1 MNAPQAPDNDIRI
14 LTMTHKSLPVSFK
27 WSLMA
32 VSVLALSACGTTA
45 NTAGSAAARPA
56 GSVDSAIEK
65 ALNQAEAAGDTQQSL
80 VLLEQVYQRN
90 PNNAVVATR
99 FARALRE
106 DEQLNKARL
115 VLSKHVSGDDVDTE
129 TVTEMAM
136 VHLGLGQYKEA
147 EKYAREA
154 VVLNDKNGRAYLAL
168 GTALD
173 AQNYHEQAEVAF
185 RRGLDNWKG
194 DPAPILNNLALN
206 LASQGHLEESLGV
219 LDKARKLS
227 PRRTEIERN
236 YRIISTLQETA
247 VPAATSPAAGGTKP
261 APAPAKKPN
270 RN

>member
-1 MNAPQAPDNDIRI
+1 MTIRFSSRSFFC
-14 LTMTHKSLPVSFK
+14 TSLFVS
-27 WSLMA
+27 A
-32 VSVLALSACGTTA
+32 LALSACGTTGSTSTAA
-45 NTAGSAAARPA
+45 NTSGKPA
-56 GSVDSAIEK
+56 SSVDAAIDR
-65 ALNQAEAAGDTQQSL
+65 ALNQAEAHGDRQQGL
-80 VLLEQVYQRN
+80 ILLEQIYQRDTSN
-90 PNNAVVATR
+90 PVVATR

-115 VLSKHVSGDDVDTE
+115 VLTPHVSGDEADGE
-129 TVTEMAM
+129 AITEMSM

-154 VVLNDKNGRAYLAL
+154 VLRNDKNGRAYLAL

-247 VPAATSPAAGGTKP
+247 VPAEPAGGPPKNV
-261 APAPAKKPN
+261 PAPAKKPN
-270 RN
+270 RS